1 MSHNLRITQQR
12 YDEYYVIACDG
23 CDYRRLVLLGK
34 SGFIAKF
41 GHARCHGDVAQRH
54 DFNVGVEG
62 LELEM
67 VGDVANS
74 R

>member
-41 GHARCHGDVAQRH
+41 GHALCHGDVAQRH

-62 LELEM
+62 LSLIHISEPTRL
-67 VGDVANS
+67 